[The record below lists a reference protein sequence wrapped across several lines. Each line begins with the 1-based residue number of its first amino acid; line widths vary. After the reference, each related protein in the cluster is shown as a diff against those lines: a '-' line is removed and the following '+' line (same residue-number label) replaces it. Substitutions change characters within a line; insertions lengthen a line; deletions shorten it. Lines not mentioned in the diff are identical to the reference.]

1 MVVKLNFK
9 PTVWQQEVI
18 NEVSDSHGSGKR
30 FVVVSGRQRGK
41 TAMIIVILIM
51 MSLKKKGI
59 SILIEPT
66 IAQSMRVF
74 EQIKDALEGT
84 RLLKKANGSS
94 LIIILCNGSEIWFR
108 STAQRDGLRGMTCSN
123 ILVLDE
129 AAYMTDDMIQIILP
143 VVNVHKCPVLMASTP
158 LFASGYF
165 YEMFCEGI
173 NGNPTVK
180 TFEWYLDKY
189 DMSDFIT
196 DEQYKFY
203 ERTYSKQ
210 QFQAEILGKFV
221 KDKSFVFGDFTKCI
235 REPEDKKVKFMGIDW
250 GTGQNG
256 DSTVVTMMNT
266 NNEVIKIWE
275 TNNLAPT
282 EQLKMIAL
290 LINQHNELDTVL
302 VESNSIGTVY
312 YDSLM
317 SLVDDNK
324 KALIEKFNTSN
335 ESKRE
340 IIENLIKAFSK
351 NEIGIIDDDKLK
363 IQLEHYQI
371 EKTKTGYTY
380 NAPKGMHDDYVM
392 SLAIC
397 YHAGNNNILG
407 GFWV

>member
-1 MVVKLNFK
+1 MNVKLNFK
-9 PTVWQQEVI
+9 PTPWQQEVI
-18 NEVSDSHGSGKR
+18 DEVKDSHGTGKR

-41 TAMIIVILIM
+41 TAMIIVLLIM
-51 MSLKKKGI
+51 MSLKKKGT

-66 IAQSMRVF
+66 IGQSMRVF

-94 LIIILCNGSEIWFR
+94 LIITLINGSEIWFR

-129 AAYMTDDMIQIILP
+129 TAYMADDIIQIILP
-143 VVNVHKCPVLMASTP
+143 VVNVNKAPILMTSTP

-165 YEMFCEGI
+165 YDMYVEGK
-173 NGNPTVK
+173 NGNPTVQ

-189 DMSDFIT
+189 DMSQFIT
-196 DEQYKFY
+196 PEQYRFY

-235 REPEDKKVKFMGIDW
+235 REPEDRVIKYMGIDW
-250 GTGQNG
+250 ATGNGG

-266 NNEVIKIWE
+266 NKEVVKIWE
-275 TNNLAPT
+275 TSNLPPT
-282 EQLKMIAL
+282 EQLNMISM
-290 LINQHNELDTVL
+290 LINQHNDLDSVL

-312 YDSLM
+312 YDSLIN
-317 SLVDDNK
+317 LVNADK
-324 KALIEKFNTSN
+324 RSLIEKFNTTN
-335 ESKRE
+335 DSKRE
-340 IIENLIKAFSK
+340 IIEKLIEAFNK
-351 NEIGIIDDDKLK
+351 NDIGIIDDEKLK

-380 NAPKGMHDDYVM
+380 NAIKSYHDDYVM

-397 YHAGNNNILG
+397 YKAAEGAIYGN
-407 GFWV
+407 FWV